1 AEWKEIALVVR
12 DKVFKKDEQ
21 EEIDLFDC
29 KEWGFML
36 KELFGSSLAIGDY
49 GHLLVDH
56 ATMLFRTFLS
66 FIDFTQQGFEDTH
79 VDWHQT

>member
-1 AEWKEIALVVR
+1 
-12 DKVFKKDEQ
+12 
-21 EEIDLFDC
+21 
-29 KEWGFML
+29 ML

-66 FIDFTQQGFEDTH
+66 FIDFTQQGFEDTRGLAPDLGTDH
-79 VDWHQT
+79 KP